1 MLCERILLAYDGS
14 EQARRA
20 LEYAV
25 ELATLCGAR
34 IGVVS
39 VVPVPAGH
47 MALDPWDDA
56 SVHTAEL
63 QDARDRILEAGLTP
77 TLHEPFGDVAEA
89 IVRTAEDGGYDH
101 IIMGSRHLGLFDR
114 LRRGSVSEAV
124 VTETTRKVTIVH

>member
-1 MLCERILLAYDGS
+1 MLSERILLAYDGS

-20 LEYAV
+20 LDFAV
-25 ELATLCGAR
+25 ELTRLSGAKL
-34 IGVVS
+34 GVVS
-39 VVPVPAGH
+39 VVPVHAGR

-63 QDARDRILEAGLTP
+63 RDARERIQASGITP
-77 TLHEPFGDVAEA
+77 TLHEPFGDIAEA

-101 IIMGSRHLGLFDR
+101 IVMGSRHLGLFDR
-114 LRRGSVSEAV
+114 ILHGSVSEAV